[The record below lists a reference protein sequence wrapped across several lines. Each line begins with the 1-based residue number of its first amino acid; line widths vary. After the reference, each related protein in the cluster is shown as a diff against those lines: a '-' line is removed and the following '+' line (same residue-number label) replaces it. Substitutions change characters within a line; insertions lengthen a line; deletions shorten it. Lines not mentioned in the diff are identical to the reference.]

1 VNLTG
6 ISGDFE
12 AIEMAVRTKALKL
25 AGRIVEKQLN
35 DDHTDHKGS
44 STPCQCGAVAIY
56 AGRHPKTF
64 MSILG
69 EITLKRAYYHCAQCG
84 EGFFPRDRAIGVTGT
99 SLSPGL
105 TRMIGISAA
114 MVSFAEASELLL
126 AVGGLHVP
134 NKTVERAAKSL
145 GAEIF
150 VDERTH
156 AVAPPIQEIA
166 PTMYVGLDGT
176 GIPMR
181 SEELTGRKGKQ
192 ADGSAKTREVKLCAV
207 WSAESRDREN
217 HPLRDEGSVSYSGA
231 IESAA
236 CRDIDTTPSAFAQ
249 RVLREALRRG
259 VPEAPR
265 QVVIGDGAQWIWN
278 FADEHFP
285 SAVQIVDR
293 FHVKEYLCRVG
304 KAIYGPDADLYT
316 QWYRKRHQELDEE
329 RFDDL
334 LDALSSHTSSNEAQ
348 QCIEYLR
355 KNRHRMRYCFFE
367 KMGLCTSSGV
377 LEAGCK
383 TVIGNRL
390 KRSGMRWSTNGANYI
405 IALRCSKL
413 SGRFEDFWERRC
425 AHTGAA

>member
-1 VNLTG
+1 L
-6 ISGDFE
+6 E
-12 AIEMAVRTKALKL
+12 L
-25 AGRIVEKQLN
+25 AARMVEKHLN

-56 AGRHPKTF
+56 SGRHPKTF

-69 EITLKRAYYHCAQCG
+69 EITLKRAYYYCAQG
-84 EGFFPRDRAIGVTGT
+84 GGGFFPRDRAIGVTDT

-126 AVGGLHVP
+126 AVGGLQVP
-134 NKTVERAAKSL
+134 HKTVERAAKSL

-150 VDERTH
+150 ADERTH
-156 AVAPPIQEIA
+156 AVAPPMQEIA
-166 PTMYVGLDGT
+166 PTMYGGLDGT

-181 SEELTGRKGKQ
+181 PEELAGRKGKQ

-217 HPLRDEGSVSYSGA
+217 RPLRDEGSVSYSGA

-236 CRDIDTTPSAFAQ
+236 CRDTDTTLSAFAQ

-259 VPEAPR
+259 VHAAPR
-265 QVVIGDGAQWIWN
+265 QVVIGDGAPWIWN
-278 FADEHFP
+278 FAHEHFP
-285 SAVQIVDR
+285 HAVQIVDR

-304 KAIYGPDADLYT
+304 KDIYGPDGDLYT
-316 QWYRKRHQELDEE
+316 PWYRKRHQELDEE
-329 RFDDL
+329 RFEDL
-334 LDALSSHTSSNEAQ
+334 LGALSSHTAASNEAQ

-355 KNRHRMRYCFFE
+355 KNRHRMRYCLFE
-367 KMGLCTSSGV
+367 NMGPCTSSGV

-405 IALRCSKL
+405 IALRCCKL
-413 SGRFEDFWERRC
+413 SGRFEDFWERRS
-425 AHTGAA
+425 AYTVVA

>member
-1 VNLTG
+1 MELAAR
-6 ISGDFE
+6 I
-12 AIEMAVRTKALKL
+12 IEKY
-25 AGRIVEKQLN
+25 LN
-35 DDHTDHKGS
+35 DDHTDYSGHS
-44 STPCQCGAVAIY
+44 QPCRCGAEAAY
-56 AGRHPKTF
+56 AGRHKKTF

-69 EITLKRAYYHCAQCG
+69 EITLRRAYYHCAQCG
-84 EGFFPRDRAIGVTGT
+84 EGFFPRDRTIGVTDT

-114 MVSFAEASELLL
+114 MVSFAEASELLF
-126 AVGGLHVP
+126 AVGGIRVP

-150 VDERTH
+150 ADERTH
-156 AVAPPIQEIA
+156 AVAPPMQEIA

-181 SEELTGRKGKQ
+181 AEELAGRKGKQ

-217 HPLRDEGSVSYSGA
+217 RPVRDKGSVSYSGA

-236 CRDIDTTPSAFAQ
+236 CRDTDTSPSAFAQ

-259 VPEAPR
+259 VNAAPR

-278 FADEHFP
+278 FADEHLP
-285 SAVQIVDR
+285 KAVQIVDR

-304 KAIYGPDADLYT
+304 KAIYGADGDLYT
-316 QWYRKRHQELDEE
+316 AWYRKRHQELDEE
-329 RFDDL
+329 RFD
-334 LDALSSHTSSNEAQ
+334 ALIAAISSHTASCNEAQ

-355 KNRHRMRYCFFE
+355 KNRHRMRYCLFE
-367 KMGLCTSSGV
+367 TMGLCTSSGV

-405 IALRCSKL
+405 IALRCCKL
-413 SGRFEDFWERRC
+413 SGSFEDFWERR
-425 AHTGAA
+425 AAYMGPA